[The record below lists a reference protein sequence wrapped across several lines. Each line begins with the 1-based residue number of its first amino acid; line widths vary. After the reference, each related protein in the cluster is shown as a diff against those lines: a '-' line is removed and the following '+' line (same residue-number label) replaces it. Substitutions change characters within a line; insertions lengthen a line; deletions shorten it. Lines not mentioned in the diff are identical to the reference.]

1 MTDEEYKK
9 YFLKNEY
16 YDILTTEDALLDD
29 NEEFWL
35 EVLAELDKIL
45 ETKK

>member
-16 YDILTTEDALLDD
+16 YDILTTEDALLD
-29 NEEFWL
+29 NTEFWL
-35 EVLAELDKIL
+35 EVLTELDKIL
-45 ETKK
+45 DKQK

>member
-29 NEEFWL
+29 EKFWQ

-45 ETKK
+45 DAKK